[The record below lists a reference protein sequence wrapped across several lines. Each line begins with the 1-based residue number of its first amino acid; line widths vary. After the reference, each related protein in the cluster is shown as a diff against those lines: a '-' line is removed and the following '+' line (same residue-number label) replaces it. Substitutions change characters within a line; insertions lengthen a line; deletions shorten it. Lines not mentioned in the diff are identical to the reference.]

1 MNIFELI
8 EPINLSNQVKTDSLA
23 KQKRSLS
30 VGITRR
36 RPAYSFMSSRMS
48 TKSYNDNFIETP
60 VIPQT
65 RKNSNGPVNKSLAS
79 RTRFEIMVPDLNK
92 LTTETDRYKFVM
104 SASREVLEKIE
115 PGMYFG
121 IRVGP
126 AFKPEDQQLIY
137 DFDSNEIY
145 RRVNNDYDSFIA
157 YDPRNVYIMLDKNN
171 YKNVFVDTKNY
182 VPILHSQLISADD
195 LYEDEEEEAEYDD
208 LVPYNPGLNPREDAY
223 NEEARRKEEE
233 YRKRV
238 SDNAL
243 NEMSDIVR
251 GMTRKTDAQL
261 RMEVKY
267 GNQSRSQHVNIPPP
281 PPPTNIPQS
290 SDPSQFQIPDA
301 KTLQESHWNH
311 DEILKDVKEQYE
323 KEGKERME
331 REKEDEIVTPKIPI
345 PKLPPISEE
354 ERKRIAR
361 QFNIPTIGA
370 EEEEEEEEEEEK
382 SDTLE
387 ELKTPGWMKQNSP
400 YLNKARVSTT
410 KYILKYHDGKTI
422 YQCNY
427 SDLERFFTP
436 QILGYIESLNG
447 FHGLLILYDICKEI
461 INYCHK
467 FFEQNPDKRNM
478 IKRMNTYIKGISS
491 DDPGTSLMNIRNFF
505 KSCPDTFSKD
515 VVAMIKLAG
524 YIKIDIQDE
533 KSREI
538 ERQLN
543 ESAK

>member
-36 RPAYSFMSSRMS
+36 RPAYSFMSTRMS

-104 SASREVLEKIE
+104 SASREVLDKIE

-137 DFDSNEIY
+137 DFDSNAIY
-145 RRVNNDYDSFIA
+145 RRVNNDYDSSIA

-195 LYEDEEEEAEYDD
+195 MYEEEEEEAEYDD
-208 LVPYNPGLNPREDAY
+208 IVPYNPGLNPREDAY

-323 KEGKERME
+323 KEERERME

-387 ELKTPGWMKQNSP
+387 ELKTPGWMKPNSP
-400 YLNKARVSTT
+400 YLNKANVSTT

-422 YQCNY
+422 HQCNY
-427 SDLERFFTP
+427 STLERFFTP
-436 QILGYIESLNG
+436 EILGYIESLNG
-447 FHGLLILYDICKEI
+447 LHGLLILYDICKEI
-461 INYCHK
+461 INYCPK
-467 FFEQNPDKRNM
+467 FFEENPNKRKM
-478 IKRMNTYIKGISS
+478 IKGMNTYIKGISS

-505 KSCPDTFSKD
+505 KSCPHTFPKD